1 MKKALCKMLAM
12 MLTAA
17 LLLSGCG
24 GGTTAEKPA
33 ENGETTTAQGEEK
46 ERESKE
52 EAKPEEIKDLVLSG
66 IATSEMETFDI
77 LYSQNFS
84 ELDILT
90 NLQDPLLEVD
100 TKGKVV
106 ACIADEWGTEDNGL
120 NWKFHIRDGVKWVD
134 MNGEEKSRCYLLRL
148 CNRYG
153 VGIELLQK

>member
-1 MKKALCKMLAM
+1 MKKALSKMLAM

-46 ERESKE
+46 KEESKE

-90 NLQDPLLEVD
+90 QAPSSTPVQ
-100 TKGKVV
+100 
-106 ACIADEWGTEDNGL
+106 
-120 NWKFHIRDGVKWVD
+120 HISHTLIRWQPGQVCTR
-134 MNGEEKSRCYLLRL
+134 EHR
-148 CNRYG
+148 
-153 VGIELLQK
+153 Q